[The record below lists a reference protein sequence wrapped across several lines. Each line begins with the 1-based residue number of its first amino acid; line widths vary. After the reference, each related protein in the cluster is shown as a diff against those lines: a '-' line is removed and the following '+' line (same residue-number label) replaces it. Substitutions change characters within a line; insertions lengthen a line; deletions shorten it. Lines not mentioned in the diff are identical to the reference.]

1 VELEALQE
9 TMPQFAAAG
18 AALVALS
25 PMVERFVR
33 QIVRK
38 HELTFPV
45 LLDSGNAVATQFG
58 LVHTLPGYLKE
69 LYLSFG
75 NDLSR
80 FNGDDSWTL
89 PMPARFVIDREGI
102 IRSAD
107 VSPNYTVRSEP
118 AEAVMAVRAIE
129 PQR

>member
-1 VELEALQE
+1 LPEFE
-9 TMPQFAAAG
+9 AAG
-18 AALVALS
+18 ATLVAVS

-38 HELTFPV
+38 HQLTFPV
-45 LLDSGNAVATQFG
+45 LMDRGNAVAARFG
-58 LVHTLPGYLKE
+58 LVYTLPDYLKE

-75 NDLSR
+75 NDLPK

-107 VSPNYTVRSEP
+107 VSPDYTVRSDP
-118 AEAVMAVRAIE
+118 AKAVMAVKAIG
-129 PQR
+129 PNDPGI